1 MGDKAQEK
9 RRLPG
14 LDGLRA
20 ISIALVIFA
29 HVAQPA
35 WYAEYGVFGVSIFF
49 VISGFI
55 ITLLLCQEERAA
67 GQIHIG
73 HFYWKRAFRI
83 LPPAVLYLVVAN
95 ALLGL
100 DLRDA
105 AHCLL
110 FVRNLFDGPVYTV
123 HYWSLSI
130 EEQFY
135 LFWPV
140 TFLLLRGP
148 KQRIAV
154 LGVLVA
160 ISPVW
165 AHVLYHMAGGAQ
177 NVNPMRSDL
186 RFSAIAFGCLL
197 ALLRDLYP
205 ATFAAKPPRWAA
217 IPIIGLLALAV
228 SGIVPHAG
236 MVAGIVE
243 GISVAALI
251 NLAVNTPSGFLE
263 WKPVV
268 WIGTISYS
276 LYLWQQM
283 FCEKPAVGWFGHFP
297 QNIVCSIVA
306 ATLSTYLV
314 ERPALKLRNM
324 WWRGKAPKPLRPAI
338 ELHIVPAA
346 DTHSDQRRISAR

>member
-1 MGDKAQEK
+1 MAEK

-20 ISIALVIFA
+20 VSITLVIFA

-35 WYAEYGVFGVSIFF
+35 WYADYGVFGVYIFF

-55 ITLLLCQEERAA
+55 ITLLLCQEEHAVGR
-67 GQIHIG
+67 IHIG

-83 LPPAVLYLVVAN
+83 LPPAVLYLIVAN
-95 ALLGL
+95 ALLGV

-110 FVRNLFDGPVYTV
+110 FVRNVFDGPVYTA

-140 TFLLLRGP
+140 LFLLLRKP
-148 KQRIAV
+148 KRRIAV
-154 LGVLVA
+154 LGLFVA
-160 ISPVW
+160 IEPLW
-165 AHVLYHMAGGAQ
+165 ANVLYRMSGGAQ
-177 NVNPMRSDL
+177 NVNPMRFDL

-197 ALLRDLYP
+197 ALLKDLYP
-205 ATFAAKPPRWAA
+205 APLAARPPRWAA
-217 IPIIGLLALAV
+217 IPILALLALAV
-228 SGIVPHAG
+228 SQIVPHAG
-236 MVAGIVE
+236 MVTGIVE
-243 GISVAALI
+243 GTTVAALV
-251 NLAVNTPSGFLE
+251 NLAVNTPSSFLE
-263 WKPVV
+263 WKPVA

-283 FCEKPAVGWFGHFP
+283 FCERPAVGWFGHFP
-297 QNIVCSIVA
+297 QNIACSIAA
-306 ATLSTYLV
+306 ATLSTYLI
-314 ERPALKLRNM
+314 ERPAHKLRNM
-324 WWRGKAPKPLRPAI
+324 WWRG
-338 ELHIVPAA
+338 
-346 DTHSDQRRISAR
+346 TTS

>member
-1 MGDKAQEK
+1 M
-9 RRLPG
+9 RRLISLNGRESGRKTPVAGPG
-14 LDGLRA
+14 RTSCDIHCARDIRPRSA
-20 ISIALVIFA
+20 ASLVRG
-29 HVAQPA
+29 
-35 WYAEYGVFGVSIFF
+35 YGVFGVSIFF

-55 ITLLLCQEERAA
+55 ITLLLCLEERSV
-67 GQIHIG
+67 GRIHIG

-95 ALLGL
+95 ALLGV
-100 DLRDA
+100 DLRDV

-110 FVRNLFDGPVYTV
+110 FVRNFFDGPIYTV

-140 TFLLLRGP
+140 TFLMLRGP
-148 KQRIAV
+148 KQRIAI

-160 ISPVW
+160 IAPLW

-197 ALLRDLYP
+197 ALLKDHYP
-205 ATFAAKPPRWAA
+205 ATFAANPPRWSA

-243 GISVAALI
+243 GITVAALI
-251 NLAVNTPSGFLE
+251 NLAVNAPRAFWNGSQSRGLGRFPTAFIYGSSCFAKGPRWGGS
-263 WKPVV
+263 V
-268 WIGTISYS
+268 IS
-276 LYLWQQM
+276 
-283 FCEKPAVGWFGHFP
+283 HR
-297 QNIVCSIVA
+297 
-306 ATLSTYLV
+306 TLCARL
-314 ERPALKLRNM
+314 A
-324 WWRGKAPKPLRPAI
+324 PLR
-338 ELHIVPAA
+338 
-346 DTHSDQRRISAR
+346 